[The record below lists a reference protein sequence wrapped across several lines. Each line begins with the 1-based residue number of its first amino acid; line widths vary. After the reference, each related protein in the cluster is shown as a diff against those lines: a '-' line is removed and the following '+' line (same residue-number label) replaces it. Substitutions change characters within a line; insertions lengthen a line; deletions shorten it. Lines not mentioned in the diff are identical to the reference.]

1 MRLLITIIFLF
12 TNYSH
17 AMSLDSAI
25 NYALINNKD
34 LKISSLDIQ
43 SSLGAI
49 KSDSSIYDINFSAN
63 FEYQDLKSPSTS
75 AFANNDKVNEAITSY
90 SFGFD
95 GYLESGTKYFLTPF
109 KLKKIESDLGTNSM
123 SPKWES
129 SFELGLSQNI
139 LKDFG
144 PSVNNSFIIV
154 SKNNS
159 KISKIQFEKMV
170 SKTILNVKTSFYNAL
185 LAKKNI
191 ELANSSLAL
200 AEDLVKKNEYQV
212 EAGTLPK
219 LSLLQAKAAVA
230 FRQVELIKAENN
242 YDLSLDNFKI
252 SISMPLDEPVNL
264 DGIIEKNS
272 EAISELSDVSFIAF
286 NNRPEIRQ
294 RELKIKS
301 SQQMVEYYRNQLL
314 PDFNLEASLGYSGL
328 GGSKSNNYSSAILG
342 PPSIDSKYDSGL
354 NDSIDNLRS
363 GENLSW
369 KVGASI
375 NIPLGNVK
383 AKGNLKSA
391 KAKMEIDS
399 IKLEQLLDLVSLEAR
414 SSWRDV
420 ITNLKNIDAAK
431 IGLELQKEILE
442 NEQER
447 FNIGLSKTND
457 VLEAQTELI
466 EAELAYNKSLAD
478 FNISLNEHKY
488 SLGILLKDKK
498 IVLDN

>member
-1 MRLLITIIFLF
+1 MKNI
-12 TNYSH
+12 
-17 AMSLDSAI
+17 
-25 NYALINNKD
+25 
-34 LKISSLDIQ
+34 LK
-43 SSLGAI
+43 
-49 KSDSSIYDINFSAN
+49 N
-63 FEYQDLKSPSTS
+63 
-75 AFANNDKVNEAITSY
+75 
-90 SFGFD
+90 
-95 GYLESGTKYFLTPF
+95 
-109 KLKKIESDLGTNSM
+109 KKIALCVCGSISAYKSVDLASKWVQQGADVKVLMTKSAQKFVGKATFEGITHNKVVDDLWNNESDLNIDHLDIAKNSD
-123 SPKWES
+123 
-129 SFELGLSQNI
+129 LL
-139 LKDFG
+139 
-144 PSVNNSFIIV
+144 IV
-154 SKNNS
+154 SPITANM
-159 KISKIQFEKMV
+159 ISKIAHGV
-170 SKTILNVKTSFYNAL
+170 SDDIISTTL
-185 LAKKNI
+185 LATEKPLIIAPAMDGNMYDHFAVKKNI
-191 ELANSSLAL
+191 ELASSSLAL
-200 AEDLVKKNEYQV
+200 AEDLVEKNEFQV

-252 SISMPLDEPVNL
+252 SISMPLDEEVTL

-272 EAISELSDVSFIAF
+272 EAISELSDVSSIAF

-328 GGSKSNNYSSAILG
+328 GGSKSSNYSSAILG

-369 KVGASI
+369 KVGASL
-375 NIPLGNVK
+375 NIPLGNDK

-391 KAKMEIDS
+391 KAKIEIDS

-498 IVLDN
+498 IILDN

>member
-1 MRLLITIIFLF
+1 MRLLITFIFLF
-12 TNYSH
+12 TNFSH

-49 KSDSSIYDINFSAN
+49 NIN
-63 FEYQDLKSPSTS
+63 ETS
-75 AFANNDKVNEAITSY
+75 TSY

-129 SFELGLSQNI
+129 SFELGFSQNI

-144 PSVNNSFIIV
+144 PSINNSFIIV

-200 AEDLVKKNEYQV
+200 AEDLVEKNEFQV

-252 SISMPLDEPVNL
+252 SISMPLDEEVTL

-272 EAISELSDVSFIAF
+272 EAISELSDVSSIAF

-294 RELKIKS
+294 RELKIKN

-328 GGSKSNNYSSAILG
+328 GGSKSSNYSSAILG
-342 PPSIDSKYDSGL
+342 PPSIDSKYDSGYSDGYASGYNTTCKIRSTMIEGDWDSTSYTNGY
-354 NDSIDNLRS
+354 NDGYSDGAKDCKS
-363 GENLSW
+363 G
-369 KVGASI
+369 K
-375 NIPLGNVK
+375 
-383 AKGNLKSA
+383 
-391 KAKMEIDS
+391 
-399 IKLEQLLDLVSLEAR
+399 
-414 SSWRDV
+414 
-420 ITNLKNIDAAK
+420 
-431 IGLELQKEILE
+431 
-442 NEQER
+442 
-447 FNIGLSKTND
+447 
-457 VLEAQTELI
+457 
-466 EAELAYNKSLAD
+466 
-478 FNISLNEHKY
+478 
-488 SLGILLKDKK
+488 
-498 IVLDN
+498 